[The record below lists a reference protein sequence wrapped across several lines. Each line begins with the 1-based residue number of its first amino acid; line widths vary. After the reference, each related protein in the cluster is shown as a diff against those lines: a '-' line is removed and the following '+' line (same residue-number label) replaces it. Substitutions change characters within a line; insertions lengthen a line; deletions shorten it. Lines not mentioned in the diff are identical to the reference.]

1 MSVLIYIL
9 GWKASHL
16 GELPIVWGLY
26 GLGRKRGVKTFRR
39 ITLKTGGFEM
49 EGKFLFV
56 RLSLGATSCLFS
68 F

>member
-1 MSVLIYIL
+1 MEGQSFGGASNSL
-9 GWKASHL
+9 GTL
-16 GELPIVWGLY
+16 RL
-26 GLGRKRGVKTFRR
+26 RKEKGSEDIQG